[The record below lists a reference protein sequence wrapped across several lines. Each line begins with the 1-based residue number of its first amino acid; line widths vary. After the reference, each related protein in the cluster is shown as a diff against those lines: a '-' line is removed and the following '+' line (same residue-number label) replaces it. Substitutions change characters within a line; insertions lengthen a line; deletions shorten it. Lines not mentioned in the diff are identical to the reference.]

1 MKKIFF
7 LLTIFHLFTFSC
19 FTQEKYKEI
28 TLQDIW
34 TKRIFSP
41 VSVHSFKSMN
51 DGIHYTV
58 LEKRSK
64 IVKYSYETGIS
75 SDTSGIL
82 NTNQINS
89 VNISAISEYE
99 FSNDETKILLTA
111 DIEPIYRHS
120 FKASYYIRDC
130 KTKKITPLSENGK
143 QQLAT
148 FSPDGKKIA
157 FVRDNNLFI
166 KDLITYKELQIT
178 NDGKYNEIING
189 APDWVYEEEFSFSK
203 AFAWSPDGEKIAYYK
218 FDETRVKQ
226 FNMTVYGSLY
236 PDWYKFKYPKAGE
249 DNAVVNIHI
258 YNLKSN
264 TSIIID
270 TGNEKDQYIPRIKW
284 TKDANILT
292 ILRLNRLQNKLEI
305 LFADATTGN
314 SQVILTEE
322 NKYYIDIDDDLTYLN
337 DKKHFIFTSEKDGYN
352 HIYLYD
358 MNGNLIRQITNGK
371 WDVTKFIGYNNEDSV
386 LYYIS
391 AEYSP
396 LQRDVYS
403 INIQGTDKKK
413 LSSRQGTNN
422 ATFSNGYKYFINEH
436 TDANTPVYITLH
448 DSKGKLIRV
457 LEENTE
463 LKETIKDY
471 GFSKKEF
478 FKFTTSENIVLNAW
492 MIKPPDFDEN
502 KKYPVFIYVYGGPGS
517 QTVTDA
523 WDRNIAWHQLLA
535 QKGYIIVSVDNRGT
549 GGRGEE
555 FKKCTY
561 LQLGKFETIDLI
573 EAAKYL
579 ASLHYVDASRIGIQ
593 GWSYGGYLSTLCIT
607 KGADFFKAA
616 VAVAPVTNWRYY
628 DTIYTE
634 RFLRTPQENPDGYD
648 DNSPINFVEKLKG
661 KYLLIHGTADDNVH
675 FQNTMEL
682 VKKLVDANKAFNMQ
696 FYPDKNHGI
705 YGGNTRLHLFTKI
718 TDFILENL

>member
-1 MKKIFF
+1 MI
-7 LLTIFHLFTFSC
+7 IVHLFTFSC
-19 FTQEKYKEI
+19 FAQEKYKEI

-478 FKFTTSENIVLNAW
+478 FKFTTSENVVLNAW
-492 MIKPPDFDEN
+492 MIKPLDFDEN